1 VVWLAGALLI
11 LLLWAC
17 LSPLR
22 YPSRDKL
29 LELGGASPVPAAVR
43 LTLGVQDVLLL
54 RNSSRMPQVFGQL
67 RVLPGHTFRLPFEQ
81 VGSEDFAC
89 STHPRGIVRVDVLAP
104 PDPGVARLR
113 WRIDQMVDAMR
124 HLPFIAPSGT

>member
-1 VVWLAGALLI
+1 
-11 LLLWAC
+11 
-17 LSPLR
+17 LR

-29 LELGGASPVPAAVR
+29 LELGGASPVPSAVR
-43 LTLGVQDVLLL
+43 LTLGVRDVLLL
-54 RNSSRMPQVFGQL
+54 RNSSPTPQVFGQL

-81 VGSEDFAC
+81 AGSEDFAC

-113 WRIDQMVDAMR
+113 WRLDELVDAMR
-124 HLPFIAPSGT
+124 YLPFIAPSGT